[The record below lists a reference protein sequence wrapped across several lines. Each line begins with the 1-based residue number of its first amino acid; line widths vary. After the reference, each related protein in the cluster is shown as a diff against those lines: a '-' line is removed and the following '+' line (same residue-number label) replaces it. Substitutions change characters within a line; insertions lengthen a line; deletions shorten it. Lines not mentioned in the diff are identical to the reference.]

1 MDKSAKISRKSFRKE
16 LFSRSSIKKFRKQF
30 SLDPSKLSQSNIQ
43 RCSNIKEE
51 GQEISVISG
60 EKYDEAS
67 SENEELDRSQTTSS
81 ASMADNYLDATQEE
95 NFNPLHRGSVSL
107 LDMSVIGGTYTDL
120 NKEQKFYF
128 QTNSIDECPSDDEEA
143 AAIWKSGVCSFFSV
157 EGEIVAGHGLIA
169 RDKSGTSD
177 PYVKVKLRQKCV
189 YKSKIVYRNL
199 NPTWNEAFQLAV
211 DDVNTELVFKVYD
224 FDRLSHDDD
233 MGEASVNLGSLEIN
247 KDNEMKLPLIN
258 KQGLQEDLGKI
269 VVKLSIIPKTPSEK
283 IELAQLLS
291 SAKKVSRLGG
301 SKGQIWDSLLSVIL
315 VKGKDLKAMDSTGF
329 SDPYVRFK
337 LGNDKYKSKVCKQ
350 TLSPAWHEQFDMK
363 MFTGNG
369 PMPTLEV
376 TVWDKDSG
384 KDEFMGRTSVDLSD
398 LEAEKSHYL
407 ELGLEDQPATICLYV
422 SITAQSLPGCSSDLQ
437 TYEEDPDKA
446 QDIKS
451 DYSLLNTA
459 KSFKQIG
466 WLQLKLHRA
475 VGLAVADLG
484 GASDPFA
491 VIELGNQRLVTPTI
505 YKTLNPQW
513 DKIYELIVYDIHDV
527 IEITVFDED
536 KRGAPE
542 FLGRVRIPLLSITS
556 WEKRLYQLKDKRLQ
570 CQAKGHLIMSLAVV
584 YNPIRASI
592 RTFNPKEDRILDET
606 PRFRRQLLQQNVDR
620 LTNLIR
626 SIIATGEFIQSLFT
640 WKYKLRSAFAFSIY
654 ILLVMNFDW
663 FMLPLILFL
672 VLLKNYIVFMLSPN
686 RQNQDDEAQTV
697 EDDDDDDDDDDKPKK
712 GRAKT
717 FREKLEAIN
726 NICMLV
732 QNHMDNV
739 ASFGER
745 IKNTFNW
752 TIPFLSYLLMVILL
766 LGTIVLYMVPLRYLL
781 LAWGINKFTKRI
793 RKPNAI
799 PNNELLDF
807 LSRIPSDPE
816 VKRRRPF
823 KADSVLR

>member
-1 MDKSAKISRKSFRKE
+1 MADDSGEDEPKKTKPGESTMLADVVKKKKLFHGLGKVLRKRPKSKSKSLTDLTRNGLLNKKRGSIE
-16 LFSRSSIKKFRKQF
+16 SHDSSLADSVDGGIPSLNNASNNNRDSLYDENVDGAESVGSRSS
-30 SLDPSKLSQSNIQ
+30 L
-43 RCSNIKEE
+43 E
-51 GQEISVISG
+51 
-60 EKYDEAS
+60 
-67 SENEELDRSQTTSS
+67 
-81 ASMADNYLDATQEE
+81 M
-95 NFNPLHRGSVSL
+95 
-107 LDMSVIGGTYTDL
+107 
-120 NKEQKFYF
+120 
-128 QTNSIDECPSDDEEA
+128 DDEETKNPFNRMPAGTTA

-199 NPTWNEAFQLAV
+199 NPTWNEVFQLAV

-247 KDNEMKLPLIN
+247 KENEMKLPLIN

-269 VVKLSIIPKTPSEK
+269 VVKLSIVPKTPSEK

-315 VKGKDLKAMDSTGF
+315 VKGNHLKAMDSTGF

-437 TYEEDPDKA
+437 TYDEDPDKV

-451 DYSLLNTA
+451 NHSLLNTA

-592 RTFNPKEDRILDET
+592 RTFNPKEERILDET

>member
-1 MDKSAKISRKSFRKE
+1 MTTLKTHKPDSLSIGSNNKSPGFGMDESVSYLVFSSTPTGRHFFDEHSASLPDILINSNQDENALVVKVDGTVSDDTFDERQFRDNLDVNEKE
-16 LFSRSSIKKFRKQF
+16 KEEEEEEYKMKEGTAENEINTSESDVESNNTRMEEKHTRLKK
-30 SLDPSKLSQSNIQ
+30 PKLSKFFKKRISWN
-43 RCSNIKEE
+43 NKDKNDNKL
-51 GQEISVISG
+51 SVIRSKS
-60 EKYDEAS
+60 EVDLSKYDKES
-67 SENEELDRSQTTSS
+67 NLSPRLGKNKYK
-81 ASMADNYLDATQEE
+81 M
-95 NFNPLHRGSVSL
+95 FGS
-107 LDMSVIGGTYTDL
+107 
-120 NKEQKFYF
+120 
-128 QTNSIDECPSDDEEA
+128 
-143 AAIWKSGVCSFFSV
+143 
-157 EGEIVAGHGLIA
+157 
-169 RDKSGTSD
+169 TSD
-177 PYVKVKLRQKCV
+177 LHDVIDKMCD
-189 YKSKIVYRNL
+189 
-199 NPTWNEAFQLAV
+199 NEQNSNSPNSPAKEMKF
-211 DDVNTELVFKVYD
+211 FK
-224 FDRLSHDDD
+224 
-233 MGEASVNLGSLEIN
+233 GSLERSN
-247 KDNEMKLPLIN
+247 KFYSD
-258 KQGLQEDLGKI
+258 
-269 VVKLSIIPKTPSEK
+269 EK
-283 IELAQLLS
+283 RGSMAELAQLLS